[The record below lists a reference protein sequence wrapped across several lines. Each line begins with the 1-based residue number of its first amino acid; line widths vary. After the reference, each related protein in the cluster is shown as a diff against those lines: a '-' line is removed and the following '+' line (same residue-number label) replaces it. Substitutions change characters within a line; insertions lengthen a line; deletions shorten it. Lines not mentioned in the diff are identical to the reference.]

1 VGVEAARESS
11 EVRRRGQLYVVLAAL
26 AWSTAGVLQREV
38 TVDTATQLAGRAFF
52 AFLFLAGATLLAA
65 RGQVAYTVRSVGL
78 AGVGVAICIAVAS
91 GSFIVALNH
100 ANVANVLF
108 MQAAAPIFAALLAWA
123 ALGERVTP
131 RSWVAMAIAV
141 LGVAVMMGAPG
152 SGGALGIGVSLVM
165 TLAFAT
171 AIVITRRRRDVSM
184 VPATCLAQL
193 IVLLVAAPF
202 ADAGGVKCRDLTL
215 LVLLG
220 VVQIGLGLLFLAMG
234 TRLIPAAEVA
244 LITLLEIV
252 LAPIWVWIAVGEA
265 PAVATLIGGAIVVGA
280 VIMQVTDR
288 RVDAVGQSLAAES

>member
-1 VGVEAARESS
+1 MGVEAARESS

-202 ADAGGVKCRDLTL
+202 ADAGGVKGRDLTL